1 MPASYNLQLVFTIAV
16 VISIVIQAGVSL
28 GLYFAVT
35 TALKKIM
42 KITEDVTAKA
52 MPIVGNVREVVQD
65 LTPKIRTVSGH
76 IVDISST
83 VRDQT
88 QHVTSTV
95 DDVVDK
101 TRVQASKVDEMVS
114 AVLGSLSHA
123 GSTVQAG
130 VAKPVRK
137 VGSVLHGL
145 RAGLDVLLSKKD
157 AAATYAATA
166 SEPVPVVAD
175 PLRSAQTIHPPPT
188 TSSPL

>member
-16 VISIVIQAGVSL
+16 VLSIVIQAGVFL

-35 TALKKIM
+35 IALKKIL

-65 LTPKIRTVSGH
+65 LTPKIRTVSSH

-88 QHVTSTV
+88 QHVNSTV
-95 DDVVDK
+95 GEVVDK
-101 TRVQASKVDEMVS
+101 TRTQAGKVDEMVS

-130 VAKPVRK
+130 VAKPARK
-137 VGSVLHGL
+137 VSSVLHAL
-145 RAGLDVLLSKKD
+145 RASLSVLLNKKD
-157 AAATYAATA
+157 AHTTHPVTAT
-166 SEPVPVVAD
+166 EPTSTVVD
-175 PLRSAQTIHPPPT
+175 PLQSAQTIHPPPT
-188 TSSPL
+188 TSFPL

>member
-1 MPASYNLQLVFTIAV
+1 MPASYNLQLIFTIAV
-16 VISIVIQAGVSL
+16 VLSIVIQAGVFL

-35 TALKKIM
+35 TALKKIL

-52 MPIVGNVREVVQD
+52 MPIVGNVREIVQD
-65 LTPKIRTVSGH
+65 VTPKIRTVSSH
-76 IVDISST
+76 IVDISAT

-88 QHVTSTV
+88 QHVNSTV
-95 DDVVDK
+95 GEVVDK
-101 TRVQASKVDEMVS
+101 TRTQAGKVDEMVS

-130 VAKPVRK
+130 VAVPARK
-137 VGSVLHGL
+137 VSGVLHGL

-157 AAATYAATA
+157 ANVTRSPTP
-166 SEPVPVVAD
+166 SGPTVAD
-175 PLRSAQTIHPPPT
+175 PLQSTQTIHPPPT